1 MAGTRKRK
9 VHSGRLK
16 RVLRWL
22 LLLGLFGFVAGA
34 ATVAVAYTMIDV
46 PDPNE
51 DFQAQTTSVYYSDGK
66 HKIGT
71 FAVQNRTAVPLSKV
85 PDHMQEAVVAAEN
98 RDFWTDSG
106 IDPTGIIRAA
116 YSNLRGESTQG
127 ASTITQQYV
136 KNLYLT
142 QEQTYTRKIKEIFLA
157 VKLERQLS
165 KEQILEGYLNTI
177 YFGRG
182 AYGVEAAAQAY
193 FDKPA
198 RKLTV
203 RESAV
208 LASVLNSPGTLDPAV
223 EKDNRAE
230 LKERYRYVLDGM
242 AATGAID
249 GAKAAKL
256 QRRLPKLAKDEDD
269 DTLAGP
275 KGHLVELV
283 EEKLVEHKFTA
294 DEIYG
299 GGLKVVTTLN
309 WKAQRATETAV
320 REQSPKGLK
329 QLHIGVSSVEPGTG
343 ALRAMY
349 GGRDYV
355 QSQINWA
362 TAGGQPGSSFKAF
375 ALAAGLRAGFTLD
388 TYFDGDSPYYL
399 PDGGDVENQGFTD
412 YGPTTLQEATTR
424 SVNTAYV
431 DMTLQ
436 MDHGP
441 SRVIDAAE
449 DAGVDEDPDDP
460 LQPVGGVSLGAYN
473 IPTVEMAEGYATFA
487 ANGKQADWYVLEK
500 VTDSDG
506 EVRYKHQDKSERRFS
521 PDVAANVTAAMR
533 RVIDNP
539 HGTGHGAVGSFPR
552 PAAGKTGTATST
564 GGTVSS
570 SWFVGYTPQL
580 STAVM
585 YVRGDGNDQ
594 LAGYLEPFYG
604 GEYPARTWNEAMTG
618 ALKGKPIRG
627 FMDPPDLEEE
637 TESTV
642 EPPEPSYTPD
652 PVYTP
657 PTEEPSPTQSE
668 PEPSP
673 TPSPTPEPTPT
684 PTPSESEPE
693 PSPTPSQPDPTC
705 GLLDPDCGGDDG
717 GGGGGGGG
725 GGEGGTEEP
734 QSPPSTPPG
743 RRE

>member
-9 VHSGRLK
+9 VHRGRLK

-46 PDPNE
+46 PNPNE

-71 FAVQNRTAVPLSKV
+71 FAVQNRTAVSLSEV
-85 PDHMQEAVVAAEN
+85 PDHVQEAVVAAEN
-98 RDFWTDSG
+98 RDFWTDQG
-106 IDPTGIIRAA
+106 IDPTGIARAA

-142 QEQTYTRKIKEIFLA
+142 QEQTYTRKFKEIFLA
-157 VKLERQLS
+157 VKLEQQLS

-182 AYGVEAAAQAY
+182 AYGIEAAAEAY

-203 RESAV
+203 SEGAV
-208 LASVLNSPGTLDPAV
+208 LATVLNSPGTFDPAV
-223 EKDNRAE
+223 EKDNRAA
-230 LKERYRYVLDGM
+230 LHERYRYVLDGM
-242 AATGAID
+242 ASTGALD
-249 GAKAAKL
+249 GAKAARL
-256 QRRLPKLAKDEDD
+256 QRRLPKLAKDDESG
-269 DTLAGP
+269 DTLGGP

-283 EEKLVEHKFTA
+283 EEQLVEHKFTE

-309 WKAQRATETAV
+309 WKAQRATEAAV

-355 QSQINWA
+355 QSQLNWA

-375 ALAAGLRAGFTLD
+375 ALAAGLRSGFTLD

-399 PDGGDVENQGFTD
+399 PGGGDVENQGFTD
-412 YGPTTLQEATTR
+412 YGPTTLQEATTK

-441 SRVIDAAE
+441 TRVIDAAE
-449 DAGVDEDPDDP
+449 DAGVNDDPDDP
-460 LQPVGGVSLGAYN
+460 LQPVGGVALGAYN
-473 IPTVEMAEGYATFA
+473 VPSVEMAEGYATFA
-487 ANGKQADWYVLEK
+487 ANGKHADWYVLEK

-506 EVRYKHQDKSERRFS
+506 EVRYKHEQKSERRFS
-521 PDVAANVTAAMR
+521 PDVAANVTAAMQ

-539 HGTGHGAVGSFPR
+539 EGTGHGAVGVFGR

-594 LAGYLEPFYG
+594 LSGYLDPFYG
-604 GEYPARTWNEAMTG
+604 GEYPARTWTAAMTG
-618 ALKGKPIRG
+618 ALEGKPVRG
-627 FMDPPDLEEE
+627 FMDPPELEEE

-642 EPPEPSYTPD
+642 EPPEPTYTPD
-652 PVYTP
+652 PIYTP
-657 PTEEPSPTQSE
+657 PTEKPSETESE

-684 PTPSESEPE
+684 PSPTESTEPEPTSTPTE
-693 PSPTPSQPDPTC
+693 PSPTC
-705 GLLDPDCGGDDG
+705 GFLDPNCGSDG
-717 GGGGGGGG
+717 GGGD
-725 GGEGGTEEP
+725 GGTEEP
-734 QSPPSTPPG
+734 QSQPSPSTPPG

>member
-9 VHSGRLK
+9 VQRGRLK

-22 LLLGLFGFVAGA
+22 LLLGLFGFVVGA
-34 ATVAVAYTMIDV
+34 ATVAVAYTMIDI
-46 PDPNE
+46 PNPNE

-71 FAVQNRTAVPLSKV
+71 FAVQNRTAVSLSEV
-85 PDHMQEAVVAAEN
+85 PDHVQEAVVAAEN
-98 RDFWTDSG
+98 RDFWTDQG
-106 IDPTGIIRAA
+106 IDPTGIARAA

-142 QEQTYTRKIKEIFLA
+142 QEQTYTRKFKEIFLA

-182 AYGVEAAAQAY
+182 AYGIEAAAEAY

-203 RESAV
+203 REGAA
-208 LASVLNSPGTLDPAV
+208 LATILNSPGTFDPAV
-223 EKDNRAE
+223 EKDNRAA
-230 LKERYRYVLDGM
+230 LHDRYRYVLDGM
-242 AATGAID
+242 ASTGALD
-249 GAKAAKL
+249 GAKAARL
-256 QRRLPKLAKDEDD
+256 QRRLPKLAKDAESG
-269 DTLAGP
+269 DTLGGP

-283 EEKLVEHKFTA
+283 EEQLVAHKFSE

-309 WKAQRATETAV
+309 WKAQRATEAAV

-329 QLHIGVSSVEPGTG
+329 ELHIGVSSVEPGTG

-349 GGRDYV
+349 GGRNYV
-355 QSQINWA
+355 QSQLNWA

-375 ALAAGLRAGFTLD
+375 ALAAGLRSGFTLD

-399 PDGGDVENQGFTD
+399 PGGGDVENQGFTD
-412 YGPTTLQEATTR
+412 YGPTTLQEATTK

-441 SRVIDAAE
+441 TRVIDAAE
-449 DAGVDEDPDDP
+449 DAGVDDDRDDP
-460 LQPVGGVSLGAYN
+460 LQPVGGVALGAYN
-473 IPTVEMAEGYATFA
+473 IPSVEMAEGYATFA

-506 EVRYKHQDKSERRFS
+506 EVRFKHEQKSERRFS
-521 PDVAANVTAAMR
+521 PDVAANVTAAMQ

-539 HGTGHGAVGSFPR
+539 EGTGHGAVGVFGR

-594 LAGYLEPFYG
+594 LSGYLDPFYG
-604 GEYPARTWNEAMTG
+604 GEYPARTWTAAMTG
-618 ALKGKPIRG
+618 ALEGKPVRG
-627 FMDPPDLEEE
+627 FMDPPELEEE

-642 EPPEPSYTPD
+642 EPPEPTYTPD
-652 PVYTP
+652 PIYTP
-657 PTEEPSPTQSE
+657 PTERPSET
-668 PEPSP
+668 
-673 TPSPTPEPTPT
+673 
-684 PTPSESEPE
+684 ESEPE
-693 PSPTPSQPDPTC
+693 PSPTPSQPSPTC
-705 GLLDPDCGGDDG
+705 GFLDPNCGSDG
-717 GGGGGGGG
+717 GGGGGGGD
-725 GGEGGTEEP
+725 GGTEEP
-734 QSPPSTPPG
+734 QSQPSPSTPPG